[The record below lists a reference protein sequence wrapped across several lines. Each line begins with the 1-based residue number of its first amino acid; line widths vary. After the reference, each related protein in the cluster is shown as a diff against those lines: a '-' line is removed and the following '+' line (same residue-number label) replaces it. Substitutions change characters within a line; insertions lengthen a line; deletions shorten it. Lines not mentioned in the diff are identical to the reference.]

1 VFHKCLL
8 RLRATRTTKPASRR
22 GFTLIELLVVIA
34 IIAILAAMLLP
45 ALAKAKTKAQT
56 VSCLNNMKQLGLA
69 DILYAGDNNS
79 FLAPNPDG
87 TGAGY
92 GLTPAYSAWVAGS
105 MRSGTGSTNADLMI
119 GSQYDSCGS
128 IGQYTKNAAV
138 YHCPADKAVNAAGNA
153 QVRSYSMNGYV
164 GTVYDNAYQ
173 AFAGISYGQANNGGE
188 TYPKDTSFHKVG
200 PSDCFVFTE
209 ERIYT
214 PQNAD
219 GLDDGFFWSMYP
231 SSPWSVLNSPQFA
244 HGGSVTV
251 FSFGDGHS
259 DTHKW
264 LTSFFKTSVPHDTQL
279 GNQDLVWLLNH
290 TTAK

>member
-1 VFHKCLL
+1 MFFRNAHMQ
-8 RLRATRTTKPASRR
+8 SRR
-22 GFTLIELLVVIA
+22 RAFTLIELLVVIA

-56 VSCLNNMKQLGLA
+56 ISCVNNFKQLGLA
-69 DILYAGDNNS
+69 NILYAGDYDG

-87 TGAGY
+87 TQPGY
-92 GLTPAYSAWVAGS
+92 GLTPGYSAWVAGS
-105 MRSGTGSTNADLMI
+105 MRGGTSTTNTDLMV
-119 GSQYDSCGS
+119 GSQYENCGS
-128 IGQYTKNAAV
+128 IGKYVKSPGV
-138 YHCPADKAVNAAGNA
+138 YHCPADKTANASGQFN
-153 QVRSYSMNGYV
+153 VRSYSMNGYV

-173 AFAGISYGQANNGGE
+173 ALGCGISYGQANNGAE
-188 TYPKDTSFHKVG
+188 NYPKDTSFKRLG
-200 PSDCFVFTE
+200 PSDCFIFTE

-214 PQNAD
+214 PALPD

-259 DTHKW
+259 ETHKW
-264 LTSFFKTSVPHDTQL
+264 LTSFFKTSLPHDSQI
-279 GNQDLVWLLNH
+279 GNQDIAWLLNH
-290 TTAK
+290 TTR